1 MLSTLGSGTICKA
14 SNNVSAIRVLVD
26 LCDRP
31 LVGLRN
37 AKRDVEKVQCTL
49 RAMHVFAQL
58 IWLHL
63 CLPAGGSVC
72 LLVTVREH
80 GCRAADGLLVS

>member
-1 MLSTLGSGTICKA
+1 MYQPSES
-14 SNNVSAIRVLVD
+14 VD

-37 AKRDVEKVQCTL
+37 SKRDAEKVKCTW
-49 RAMHVFAQL
+49 RAMRVYAQL

-80 GCRAADGLLVS
+80 GRRAADGLRVS

>member
-26 LCDRP
+26 LCDHP
-31 LVGLRN
+31 LVGLCDSKQD
-37 AKRDVEKVQCTL
+37 AEKVKRTL
-49 RAMHVFAQL
+49 RALHVCAQL

-80 GCRAADGLLVS
+80 GRRAADVLRVS